1 MACGAPLAE
10 GRASMEETIKVK
22 VEPITAE
29 AFRPFGRMLED
40 KEPVYPEVE
49 PGEGRVAIELLT
61 LKRPVN
67 PRRLSQMAV
76 HFSYNQTFIPVR
88 GSMALI
94 VAPAPRNREQGHERF
109 EVAYERLAAFIVEPG
124 QAAFIDKGTWHN
136 VAALGAEC
144 QFINVT
150 RKNPGEGTTDLETE
164 VGTEKAPS
172 ARPYIEFLDLTKR
185 DRRVIE
191 LEL

>member
-1 MACGAPLAE
+1 
-10 GRASMEETIKVK
+10 MEQTIKVK
-22 VEPITAE
+22 VQPITAE
-29 AFRPFGRMLED
+29 AFRPFGRLLEN
-40 KEPVYPEVE
+40 KEPVYPEVD

-61 LKRPVN
+61 LKRPLN

-94 VAPAPRNREQGHERF
+94 VAPPPRNRAQGHQRF
-109 EVAYERLAAFIVEPG
+109 EVAYEQLAAFIIEPG
-124 QAAFIDKGTWHN
+124 QAAFIDKGTCHN
-136 VAALGAEC
+136 VVAIGAQC

-150 RKNPGEGTTDLETE
+150 RTNPGEGTTDLETE
-164 VGTEKAPS
+164 VGTQKAPG
-172 ARPYIEFLDLTKR
+172 ARPYVEFLDLEKR

>member
-1 MACGAPLAE
+1 
-10 GRASMEETIKVK
+10 MEETIKVK

-29 AFRPFGRMLED
+29 AFRPFGRMLEN
-40 KEPVYPEVE
+40 KEPVFPEVD

-94 VAPAPRNREQGHERF
+94 VAPAPRNRAEGHARF

-124 QAAFIDKGTWHN
+124 QAAFIDKGIWHN
-136 VAALGAEC
+136 VVALGAEC
-144 QFINVT
+144 QFVNVT
-150 RKNPGEGTTDLETE
+150 RKNPGEGTTDLENE
-164 VGTEKAPS
+164 VGTGRAPGS
-172 ARPYIEFLDLTKR
+172 RPYIEFLDLKKR

>member
-1 MACGAPLAE
+1 
-10 GRASMEETIKVK
+10 MEETIKVK
-22 VEPITAE
+22 MAPITAE
-29 AFRPFGRMLED
+29 AFRPFGRMLEN
-40 KEPVYPEVE
+40 KEPVFPEVD

-67 PRRLSQMAV
+67 PRRLSQMAI
-76 HFSYNQTFIPVR
+76 HFSYNQTFIPVL

-109 EVAYERLAAFIVEPG
+109 EVAYEKLAAFIIEPG
-124 QAAFIDKGTWHN
+124 QAAFIDKGIWHN
-136 VAALGAEC
+136 VVALGAEC

-150 RKNPGEGTTDLETE
+150 RKNLGEGTTDLENE

-172 ARPYIEFLDLTKR
+172 ARPYVEFLDLKKR
-185 DRRVIE
+185 DRRVID

>member
-1 MACGAPLAE
+1 
-10 GRASMEETIKVK
+10 MEEQEQTVKVK
-22 VEPITAE
+22 VQTLTQE
-29 AFRPFGRMLED
+29 AFRPYGQALES
-40 KEPVYPEVE
+40 KQPIFPEVE
-49 PGEGRVAIELLT
+49 PGEGRVAIEMQKM
-61 LKRPVN
+61 KRPVN
-67 PRRLSQMAV
+67 PRRISGMAI

-109 EVAYERLAAFIVEPG
+109 EVAYEKLAAFIVEPG

-136 VAALGAEC
+136 VVALGAEC

-164 VGTEKAPS
+164 VGTEKALG
-172 ARPYIEFLDLTKR
+172 ARPYIEFLDLKKR

>member
-1 MACGAPLAE
+1 
-10 GRASMEETIKVK
+10 MEETIKVK
-22 VEPITAE
+22 VEPLTAE

-40 KEPVYPEVE
+40 KEPVYPRW
-49 PGEGRVAIELLT
+49 PRRRTGGDRTADAQ
-61 LKRPVN
+61 RPVN

-94 VAPAPRNREQGHERF
+94 VAPAPRNRKQVPERY
-109 EVAYERLAAFIVEPG
+109 EVAYEKLAAFIVEPG

-136 VAALGAEC
+136 VVALGAEC
-144 QFINVT
+144 QFVNVT

-164 VGTEKAPS
+164 VGTEKAPG
-172 ARPYIEFLDLTKR
+172 ARPYMEDLISKSANAA
-185 DRRVIE
+185 
-191 LEL
+191 

>member
-1 MACGAPLAE
+1 MPRGTPVAE
-10 GRASMEETIKVK
+10 GRALMEETIKVK

-40 KEPVYPEVE
+40 KEPVYPEVDA
-49 PGEGRVAIELLT
+49 GEGRVAIELLT

-94 VAPAPRNREQGHERF
+94 VAPAPRNREQGPHSS
-109 EVAYERLAAFIVEPG
+109 
-124 QAAFIDKGTWHN
+124 
-136 VAALGAEC
+136 
-144 QFINVT
+144 T
-150 RKNPGEGTTDLETE
+150 RAPGTTW
-164 VGTEKAPS
+164 S
-172 ARPYIEFLDLTKR
+172 R
-185 DRRVIE
+185 
-191 LEL
+191 